1 MMGYRQMHQLCC
13 DVWKLYQKFFQ
24 QDLELFADA
33 ADKIAEKYKHDPV
46 AEKMILAVAEELE
59 RKTNYDIG

>member
-33 ADKIAEKYKHDPV
+33 ADKV

>member
-33 ADKIAEKYKHDPV
+33 A

-59 RKTNYDIG
+59 RND

>member
-1 MMGYRQMHQLCC
+1 MEKYSHFLNL
-13 DVWKLYQKFFQ
+13 LYQKFFQ

-59 RKTNYDIG
+59 RSDTP

>member
-1 MMGYRQMHQLCC
+1 M
-13 DVWKLYQKFFQ
+13 YQKFFQ

-59 RKTNYDIG
+59 RND

>member
-1 MMGYRQMHQLCC
+1 M
-13 DVWKLYQKFFQ
+13 
-24 QDLELFADA
+24 FADA

-59 RKTNYDIG
+59 TCGLQRNRQDR